1 MLSRISSPPAFLN
14 AAMLDVLYI
23 TKMRNP
29 RRRQRPWWKRLA
41 GQAVPFKN
49 GTCPTRAPASGVPH
63 GSNAVLLRSLCH
75 VPGTVKKKKPA
86 KRQIRAGWAKKSH
99 KTIRH

>member
-29 RRRQRPWWKRLA
+29 
-41 GQAVPFKN
+41 QAPAAMQSRWQLVAADP
-49 GTCPTRAPASGVPH
+49 PRAPRPNSACVS
-63 GSNAVLLRSLCH
+63 LR
-75 VPGTVKKKKPA
+75 
-86 KRQIRAGWAKKSH
+86 
-99 KTIRH
+99 